1 VKKYMSQQNV
11 SQQNVNRR
19 VVITG
24 MGAVTPVGN
33 DADSTWQAIK
43 AGTNGIAEIT
53 AFDTSDFNVKLA
65 AEVKLEL
72 KDHIPAAELRKMD
85 RYTSLA
91 VVAAREVLK
100 DSGVNAENT
109 DLHRAGCF
117 ISSGIGGLATM
128 AREHAKGLERSFE
141 RISAM
146 FIPMTIANMAAGK
159 ISIESGF
166 KGYCMAPVTACAG
179 GTNAIGDALRQI
191 RHGYAD
197 VIMAGGAEGCIM
209 PLAVGG
215 FSVMGALHQGDNPN
229 RASIPFDLERS
240 GFVIGEG
247 AAMIMLEEY
256 EHAKRRGAKIYAE
269 VIGYG
274 ATSDAYHITAPDPDA
289 KGGELSMIEALNDAG
304 LRPVDIGYINAHG
317 TSTPLNDKGE
327 SKAIKT
333 VFGEHAYKTPIS
345 STKSMVGHLLGA
357 AGAVEAIV
365 CINALRESFLP
376 PTINY
381 QMADPDCDLDYIP
394 NVGREAEIKYALS
407 NSLGFGG
414 HNATLIFAKI

>member
-1 VKKYMSQQNV
+1 MDNDEVIKQMDRKNV
-11 SQQNVNRR
+11 YRR

-24 MGAVTPVGN
+24 MGAITPVGN
-33 DADSTWQAIK
+33 DAESTWQALK
-43 AGTNGIAEIT
+43 AGTNGIGEIK
-53 AFDTSDFNVKLA
+53 AFDTTGFNVKLA
-65 AEVKLEL
+65 AEVKAEL
-72 KDHIPAAELRKMD
+72 KDYLPPSELRKMD
-85 RYTSLA
+85 RYTALA
-91 VVAAREVLK
+91 VIAAREALE
-100 DSGVNAENT
+100 DSGITADNT
-109 DLHRAGCF
+109 DLSRAGCF
-117 ISSGIGGLATM
+117 ISSGIGGLSTM

-191 RHGYAD
+191 RHGYAE
-197 VIMAGGAEGCIM
+197 VMMAGGAEGCISE
-209 PLAVGG
+209 LAVGG
-215 FSVMGALHQGDNPN
+215 FSVMGALHQGDDPN
-229 RASIPFDLERS
+229 RASVPFDAERS

-247 AAMIMLEEY
+247 AAMLMLEEY
-256 EHAKRRGAKIYAE
+256 EHAKNRGAKIYAE
-269 VIGYG
+269 VVGYG
-274 ATSDAYHITAPDPDA
+274 ATSDAYHITAPDPEA
-289 KGGELSMIEALNDAG
+289 KGGELAMIEALADAG
-304 LRPVDIGYINAHG
+304 ITAADIGYINAHG

-327 SKAIKT
+327 SKAIRT
-333 VFGEHAYKTPIS
+333 VFGEFADNVPIS

-357 AGAVEAIV
+357 AGGLEAIV
-365 CINALRESFLP
+365 CINALREGYLP

-381 QMADPDCDLDYIP
+381 KVVDPECDLDYIP
-394 NVGREAEIKYALS
+394 NVGRKAEIKYALS

>member
-1 VKKYMSQQNV
+1 MSQQNV

>member
-1 VKKYMSQQNV
+1 
-11 SQQNVNRR
+11 
-19 VVITG
+19 